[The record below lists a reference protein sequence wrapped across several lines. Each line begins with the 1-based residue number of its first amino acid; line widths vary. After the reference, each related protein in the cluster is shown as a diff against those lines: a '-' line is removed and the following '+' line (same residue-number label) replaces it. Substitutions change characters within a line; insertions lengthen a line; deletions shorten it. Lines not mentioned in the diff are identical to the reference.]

1 MRWST
6 SEPRILNPESGT
18 HRLLTKKL
26 NPLFPLEI
34 LHFSSFKEI
43 DEKEWNELTEDD
55 FPFLDHA
62 YLLAMEEGGC
72 VGEGTGWEP
81 AYLGVRDQ
89 GRMVGASC
97 LYEKTNSYGEYIFDW
112 EWAHAFERYRQNYY
126 PKLTSAV
133 PFTPATGR
141 KLLVHRNADRAE
153 VEKALVQGA
162 LDKSRNSGASSLHY
176 LFIREE
182 EIPVFESM
190 GFQIRHTFQFHW
202 LNQDYQ
208 EFNDFLARLKSKRRK
223 DIIRERRK
231 VREQQI
237 HIELLEGE
245 AIQPE
250 HIQVMYGF
258 YLSTIDKKWAS
269 AYLTLDFFR
278 QIQTTMRENM
288 VLIMARNDQEWVAGS
303 INYRKGN
310 ALFGRYWGCFKDYRF
325 LHFELCYYQTI
336 EYAIN
341 HRLALFE
348 AGAQGSHKVQRGF
361 LPEKTYSAHWI
372 EHPAFRKAIF
382 DFLDQER
389 NALKIGLQEFESSP
403 YREED

>member
-1 MRWST
+1 MKWST
-6 SEPRILNPESGT
+6 SEPQILNPESGT

-26 NPLFPLEI
+26 KPLFPLEI

-43 DEKEWNELTEDD
+43 DEKEWNELTEHD

-62 YLLAMEEGGC
+62 YLPAMEEGGC
-72 VGEGTGWEP
+72 VGKETGWKP
-81 AYLGVRDQ
+81 AYLGIRDQ
-89 GRMVGASC
+89 GRLVGASC

-141 KLLVHRNADRAE
+141 KLLVHPDADQAE
-153 VEKALVQGA
+153 VEKVLVQGA

-237 HIELLEGE
+237 HIELLEGD

-372 EHPAFRKAIF
+372 EHSAFRKAIF